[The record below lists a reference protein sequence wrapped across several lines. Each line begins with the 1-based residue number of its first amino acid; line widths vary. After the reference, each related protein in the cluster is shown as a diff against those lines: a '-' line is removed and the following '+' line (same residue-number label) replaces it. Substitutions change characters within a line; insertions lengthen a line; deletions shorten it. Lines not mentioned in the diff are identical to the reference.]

1 MSMERLTMRQKA
13 HRVARFIVVQFIALV
28 GWIIVQSIYS
38 LSPLGRAIPF
48 ALLTVIEA
56 VWWIVLL
63 GIMLLL
69 FRREYNSFVQSALDV
84 EEANK
89 VLKGGT
95 NILLAQLKDQRA
107 QGERA
112 DANQ

>member
-1 MSMERLTMRQKA
+1 MERPTMQQRA
-13 HRVARFIVVQFIALV
+13 NRVTRFIVVQFIALV

-48 ALLTVIEA
+48 AWLTVIEG

-69 FRREYNSFVQSALDV
+69 FRREYSSFVQSALDV

-95 NILLAQLKDQRA
+95 NILLAQLKDQYA
-107 QGERA
+107 QEENP
-112 DANQ
+112 DASG

>member
-1 MSMERLTMRQKA
+1 MERLTIRQKA
-13 HRVARFIVVQFIALV
+13 NRVILFIVVQFIALV
-28 GWIIVQSIYS
+28 GWIVVQSIYS

-69 FRREYNSFVQSALDV
+69 FKREYDRFVQSALDL

-89 VLKGGT
+89 LLRGGT
-95 NILLAQLKDQRA
+95 NILLAQIKDQQNRGN
-107 QGERA
+107 GE
-112 DANQ
+112 QEYYP

>member
-1 MSMERLTMRQKA
+1 MQRSTLQQRANQ
-13 HRVARFIVVQFIALV
+13 VARFIVVQFIALI

-38 LSPLGRAIPF
+38 LSPLGRSIPF
-48 ALLTVIEA
+48 AWLTVIEC

-69 FRREYNSFVQSALDV
+69 FRRQYNSFVQSALDV

-107 QGERA
+107 QEENP
-112 DANQ
+112 DTHS

>member
-1 MSMERLTMRQKA
+1 MSMERLTMRHKA
-13 HRVARFIVVQFIALV
+13 NRLARFIVVQFIALV
-28 GWIIVQSIYS
+28 GWIIVQTIYS

-48 ALLTVIEA
+48 VLLTVIEG

-107 QGERA
+107 QQERA
-112 DANQ
+112 DAN

>member
-1 MSMERLTMRQKA
+1 MERSIMRQRA
-13 HRVARFIVVQFIALV
+13 NRVIRFIFVQFIAVV

-48 ALLTVIEA
+48 VVLTIIEG

-69 FRREYNSFVQSALDV
+69 FRREYNRFVQSAIEL
-84 EEANK
+84 EEANQ
-89 VLKGGT
+89 VLKGGA
-95 NILLAQLKDQRA
+95 NMLLSHLKEQHAR
-107 QGERA
+107 QEEGS
-112 DANQ
+112 DANT